1 MAVYGADIGELRQ
14 LARSL
19 DSASSQLRSITSTLG
34 SAIQTRAWH
43 GRDAD
48 MFRSDW
54 GASHAP
60 LLQRTL
66 SELSRASQV
75 LVANALDQE
84 QTSSVTGG
92 GASGT
97 GSSTPGSGTPGNP
110 VDAATQQD
118 ADELTTLLAGMTP
131 AERAA
136 YLKSDEFARWA
147 AEHPEG
153 AKLALD
159 AAAESGAISMNNPA
173 YADFLS
179 DYWNNKAMEEMG
191 IDPSTWDTSK
201 GTEANWETIKSV
213 YDFYGQQFLDNPD
226 LQWAGMANM
235 IGPSFAGGFQ
245 DMAAMRDIA
254 QAILDNPVSNLPIP
268 YLDQLETVANMSDS
282 ELAFYE
288 TSMLDMNKEIFLDQ
302 ARQHM
307 AYENGG
313 LAEIQRL
320 ADSGAITQTTADA
333 WEKIDSGDA
342 AQVAA
347 GNTML
352 LQREQNDIIAD
363 DYNSMR
369 DHPLTGE
376 AVTFLVTLAG
386 EPSIPGAL
394 SYPEVFP
401 YKFTVESPGFEN
413 IPFTDIDNP
422 AQFSTEFTTNFPD
435 GNIADADQRWAL
447 ISKDTLPAYQELLRN
462 DPDLA
467 REIIA
472 SDFNDRT
479 DGARPTSNI
488 PEIVERL
495 LTPHLPE
502 VSQ

>member
-1 MAVYGADIGELRQ
+1 MALYGADVAELRQ

-54 GASHAP
+54 GGTHEP

-66 SELSRASQV
+66 AELSRASQV
-75 LVANALDQE
+75 LIANALDQE
-84 QTSSVTGG
+84 QTSSVTD
-92 GASGT
+92 GAA
-97 GSSTPGSGTPGNP
+97 GSGAGTPFAPGAPGGP
-110 VDAATQQD
+110 VDPATQQD
-118 ADELTTLLAGMTP
+118 ADELTDLLAGMTP

-159 AAAESGAISMNNPA
+159 AAADDGVIPVNNKA

-179 DYWNNKAMEEMG
+179 DYWNNKAMDEMG

-201 GTEANWETIKSV
+201 GTQYNWETIKSV
-213 YDFYGQQFLDNPD
+213 YDFYGKQFLANPD

-254 QAILDNPVSNLPIP
+254 QAVLDNPVSDLPIP
-268 YLDQLETVANMSDS
+268 YLDQIEIVANMSDK

-313 LAEIQRL
+313 LAEVQRL
-320 ADSGAITQTTADA
+320 ADSGAITQQTADA
-333 WEKIDSGDA
+333 WEKIDSGDP

-347 GNTML
+347 GNTAL
-352 LQREQNDIIAD
+352 LQREQNDIIAN

-376 AVTFLVTLAG
+376 AVTYLVTLAG
-386 EPSIPGAL
+386 EPSIPGAK
-394 SYPEVFP
+394 SFPEVFP
-401 YKFTVESPGFEN
+401 YQFTIESPGPEN
-413 IPFTDIDNP
+413 IPFTGLDNP
-422 AQFSTEFTTNFPD
+422 TQFSTEFTTNLPD

-447 ISKDTLPAYQELLRN
+447 ISKDTLPAYQDLLKN
-462 DPDLA
+462 DPELA

-472 SDFNDRT
+472 SDFTDRT
-479 DGARPTSNI
+479 EAARPTSNI
-488 PEIVERL
+488 GPIIERL
-495 LTPHLPE
+495 LTPHVPE